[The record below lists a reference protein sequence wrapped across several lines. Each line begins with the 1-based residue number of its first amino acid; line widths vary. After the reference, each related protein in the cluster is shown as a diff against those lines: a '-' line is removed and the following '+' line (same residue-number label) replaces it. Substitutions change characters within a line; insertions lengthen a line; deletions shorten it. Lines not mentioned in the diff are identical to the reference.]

1 MKKTNSILMAALLGG
16 LPLCVISTFAQTPP
30 APAVKTS
37 PPPVATPPPA
47 PPKPAA
53 PAPVPPT
60 VPPASVPAATT
71 AATTAAAALQVQMD
85 AALDRFFTPL
95 KALPFP
101 ACGSSSW
108 STAIDALRKGLT
120 APTNGWR
127 ESGNTCG
134 LQLYVE
140 QIPPTGVPMNAA
152 IYVVFDKGLK
162 LSDIP
167 NLKGNK
173 WKNIADAELNR
184 PVFSIASVERTMTT
198 ADGKMPAGLRGL
210 FGPGSRYAGLQQ
222 FTVPVGPQLFTH
234 ASLKGTVGKFL
245 KEALNA
251 PIDNLWIRSGF
262 ASESASDL
270 LNREGSKFLEVLLPP
285 GTTLSGPLGITEV
298 RVSDATIQIDDAKNV
313 SLMGNMSFESAAKG
327 KVFPAVL
334 DLPATPAGSIDWTK
348 AQMALSTPSVI
359 TMEEFAKVSL
369 AFNTQVAGGGIMT
382 EIAPAK
388 TVLNKIATLFK
399 PLSTFKLT
407 NPNPNADSFRL
418 KAGNDYPELSKFNF
432 VILSKSAKA
441 KDGSNKEGPILRL
454 KAGIK
459 VFGKQLAN
467 TNTDLSTSGLHTDTT
482 GSFGMDLKSV
492 GNYTLSA
499 KANIHID
506 DAKQDVS
513 VSGSF
518 NTPVIGRSAI
528 FAFNPNEIAFTSP
541 ATCVVPVEFGTK
553 IPLTGDPSIESIASG
568 LNPVKVDVGKLVG
581 CTKEQLEAAAKWVG
595 NAAVDA
601 GKAVGGTVVDAGK
614 VVGGAVVD
622 GAKATEDAA
631 KAAAKASEE
640 AAKAASRATEAAAT
654 AAANAASNAARAAA
668 NAAVNAAKAFV
679 NNPAKA
685 VMSIGNAFGGSGKK
699 VCNERIEWLRA
710 RGNVP
715 NPQETQHMI
724 DHIYLPLLTRK
735 EEARALANYI
745 QGYAA
750 NLSRAHEGFRALEQH
765 WNEKAP
771 ASVKIG
777 PLNSFHEGETHVFD
791 YQGRINQMRAN
802 ADYLDKGDSDLQA
815 LLGWKTYAGFESPG
829 GWRGKNEGEWLWARC
844 AAAWTADIPIRTAQA
859 WGINVPLHRDKQGH
873 THPDAMFMGRADYVQ
888 LRSQVAARVNEKGTY
903 TDQAMAW
910 VNGFSSRWAQRTLRF
925 QTALALKFDENLGPT
940 AGQLRA
946 NPPTDPKIQ
955 PLWKEYLD
963 ALAAYRAQTE
973 AMASLA
979 NLPNRQ
985 QTDQTI
991 DRVLRATEALRK
1003 ART

>member
-1 MKKTNSILMAALLGG
+1 MKKTNSIQIAALLGC
-16 LPLCVISTFAQTPP
+16 LPFWVTPVLAQ
-30 APAVKTS
+30 A
-37 PPPVATPPPA
+37 PVA
-47 PPKPAA
+47 
-53 PAPVPPT
+53 
-60 VPPASVPAATT
+60 AT
-71 AATTAAAALQVQMD
+71 AQAQMD

-120 APTNGWR
+120 APANGWR
-127 ESGNTCG
+127 ESSNTCG

-140 QIPPTGVPMNAA
+140 QIPASGVPTNAA

-198 ADGKMPAGLRGL
+198 ADSKMPAGLRSQ
-210 FGPGSRYAGLQQ
+210 FGAGTKYAGLQQ

-234 ASLKGTVGKFL
+234 ASLKGGVGKFL

-270 LNREGSKFLEVLLPP
+270 VNREGSKFLEILMPP
-285 GTTLSGPLGITEV
+285 GTTLSGPLGITEA

-327 KVFPAVL
+327 KVFPAVF
-334 DLPATPAGSIDWTK
+334 DLPATPAGTVDWTK
-348 AQMALSTPSVI
+348 VQMALSTPSVV

-369 AFNTQVAGGGIMT
+369 ALNTQVAGGGIMT

-388 TVLNKIATLFK
+388 TVLDKIAIMFK

-407 NPNPNADSFRL
+407 NPNPNADNFRL
-418 KAGNDYPELSKFNF
+418 KAGNDYPEMSKFNF
-432 VILSKSAKA
+432 VVLSKSAKA

-454 KAGIK
+454 KAGVK

-467 TNTDLSTSGLHTDTT
+467 TNTDLSKSGLHTETT

-492 GNYTLSA
+492 GNYNMSA

-506 DAKQDVS
+506 EAKQDVS

-518 NTPVIGRSAI
+518 NTPVIGRSAS
-528 FAFNPNEIAFTSP
+528 FVFNPNEIAFNSP
-541 ATCVVPVEFGTK
+541 ATCVVPVGFGAK
-553 IPLTGDPSIESIASG
+553 IPLSGDPSIESIASG
-568 LNPVKVDVGKLVG
+568 LVPVNVDPKKMVDCTAEQIKAAIKWSEDAGKAVGGAV
-581 CTKEQLEAAAKWVG
+581 
-595 NAAVDA
+595 VDA
-601 GKAVGGTVVDAGK
+601 GKAVGG
-614 VVGGAVVD
+614 AVAD

-640 AAKAASRATEAAAT
+640 AAKAASRAAEAAAT
-654 AAANAASNAARAAA
+654 VAANAAANAAHAAA

-745 QGYAA
+745 QGYAG

-765 WNEKAP
+765 WNEKVP
-771 ASVKIG
+771 ASHKINA
-777 PLNSFHEGETHVFD
+777 LNTFHEGETHVFD

-802 ADYLDKGDSDLQA
+802 ADYLDKGDSAFQA
-815 LLGWKTYAGFESPG
+815 LLGWKTYAGFESPV
-829 GWRGKNEGEWLWARC
+829 GWRGRNEGEWLWARC

-859 WGINVPLHRDKQGH
+859 WGINVPLHRDRQGH

-888 LRSQVAARVNEKGTY
+888 LRSQVAARVNEKGAY
-903 TDQAMAW
+903 TDQTMAW
-910 VNGFSSRWAQRTLRF
+910 VNGFSSRWVQRTMRF
-925 QTALALKFDENLGPT
+925 QSALAMKFDENLGPA
-940 AGQLRA
+940 AGHLRA
-946 NPPTDPKIQ
+946 NPPTDPMIQ
-955 PLWKEYLD
+955 LLWKEYLD
-963 ALAAYRAQTE
+963 ALAAYRAQTA

-979 NLPNRQ
+979 NLPNRR

-991 DRVLRATEALRK
+991 DRVLRATEALKK